1 MSNAVQPIT
10 RNPLNLPAGSVR
22 GILALAIAGLF
33 AILIALPADRDIVI
47 PMFLYPLLSLLL
59 VYSVAHGR
67 SIGTQADRHPL
78 GLPRGMLRLLIVAAI
93 VATVTW
99 KAVTERDVLLQRLTP
114 KPGQLGEWPALLAAL
129 GGGFIAGRMLRL
141 GPWRNTPM
149 FQDLL
154 AWVALLCM
162 IGLAVETLGVVFVH
176 PSLPD
181 GLNLRALELCLTGA
195 VALYFGARS

>member
-1 MSNAVQPIT
+1 VSTAVQPIT
-10 RNPLNLPAGSVR
+10 RYPLNLPAGSVR
-22 GILALAIAGLF
+22 GILALAITGLF
-33 AILIALPADRDIVI
+33 AVLIALPADRDVVI

-59 VYSVAHGR
+59 VFSVAHGR
-67 SIGTQADRHPL
+67 THGIPGEAQAL
-78 GLPRGMLRLLIVAAI
+78 GLPRGILRFVIVTVI

-99 KAVTERDVLLQRLTP
+99 KAVTDPDVLLQRLTP

-129 GGGFIAGRMLRL
+129 GGGFVAGRVLRL

-162 IGLAVETLGVVFVH
+162 IGLAVETLGLLFIH
-176 PSLPD
+176 PQLPD
-181 GLNLRALELCLTGA
+181 GLNLRTLELCLTSA